1 MEQPTEQPQEQ
12 QEPQEDPILAQER
25 AYQEQLFKS
34 LFSFPKETYVPE
46 ELAKAIPATEQYI
59 TSLRF
64 SSNGKCDVL
73 AVSNSKVYK
82 LSDQYKKKWAFSTRD
97 IYRVKIVDGKTLL
110 IDFLKKVNNDG
121 V

>member
-34 LFSFPKETYVPE
+34 LFSFPKEMYVPE
-46 ELAKAIPATEQYI
+46 ELAKAIPPTEQYI

-73 AVSNSKVYK
+73 AVSNSRVYK
-82 LSDQYKKKWAFSTRD
+82 LSAQYKKKWAFPTRD
-97 IYRVKIVDGKTLL
+97 IYRVKIVEGKTLL